1 MFSVI
6 FVFSYFFELLCTISL
21 IMMSTIE
28 NCDYGQLYHFSKQIW
43 YSSINLNTSM
53 YQVPLL

>member
-6 FVFSYFFELLCTISL
+6 FVFSYFFELVCTVSL

-28 NCDYGQLYHFSKQIW
+28 NYDYGQLYHFSKQIW

-53 YQVPLL
+53 Y